1 MYCTTWMKKFQ
12 GGIFMRE
19 IFIKELNQW
28 QIVVKEFNFV
38 DMFDTLE
45 EGRKAVAELYKKGK

>member
-1 MYCTTWMKKFQ
+1 
-12 GGIFMRE
+12 MRE
-19 IFIKELNQW
+19 IFIKEMNQW

-45 EGRKAVAELYKKGK
+45 EGRKAVAELFKKEAK

>member
-1 MYCTTWMKKFQ
+1 
-12 GGIFMRE
+12 MRE

-45 EGRKAVAELYKKGK
+45 EGRKAVSELFKKEGK